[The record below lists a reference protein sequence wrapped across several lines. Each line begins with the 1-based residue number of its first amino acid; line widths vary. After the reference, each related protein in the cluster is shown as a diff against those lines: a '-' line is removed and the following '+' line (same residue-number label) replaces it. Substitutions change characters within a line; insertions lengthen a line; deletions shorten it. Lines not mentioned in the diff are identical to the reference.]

1 MSNKIFLFCEYTEN
15 VLNWAVAASKA
26 LFLVCFRPFSE
37 RSNQNFIRSKNYSI
51 IENFFWMIFR
61 IFSNICIKIGGGV

>member
-1 MSNKIFLFCEYTEN
+1 MSNKTFLFHEYTEN

-26 LFLVCFRPFSE
+26 LFLVYFRPFPE

-51 IENFFWMIFR
+51 IENFFLDN
-61 IFSNICIKIGGGV
+61 FSNVF

>member
-1 MSNKIFLFCEYTEN
+1 MSNKTFLFREYTEN

-26 LFLVCFRPFSE
+26 LFLVYFRPFPE

-61 IFSNICIKIGGGV
+61 MFSNICIKIGGGV